1 MPMFDITGA
10 CDMHI
15 HTGPDFVERVGDDFE
30 VALACEK
37 AGLKAIMLKNHM
49 ESTVSRAY
57 HAQKAVQTLKVYG
70 ALVLNSSV
78 GGFNPF
84 AAEAAMRSG
93 AKEIF
98 MPTFCAAAD
107 FKVHG
112 KGASAL
118 YKYGIKTA
126 APTLTALDTDGSLKS
141 EVKQIMELA
150 RDYNVPVGSS
160 HLGADEIFPLA
171 KFAHDIGA
179 PLIITHPEYKIPNL
193 TPAQIHDLAQLG
205 AYIEITAGAV
215 FPIPGCSTV
224 AHDIDLIEA
233 AGYQN
238 CFISS
243 DAGTPTKP
251 MPADVLSSYAYCLQ
265 KKGMEKEKIKYML
278 CEKPIEVFRLA

>member
-1 MPMFDITGA
+1 MPMFDVTDA

-15 HTGPDFVERVGDDFE
+15 HTGPDFVERVGDDLE

-37 AGLKAIMLKNHM
+37 AGLKAILLKNHM

-57 HAQKAVQTLKVYG
+57 HAQKTVQNLKVYG
-70 ALVLNSSV
+70 ALVLNSAV

-84 AAEAAMRSG
+84 AAEAAMQSG
-93 AKEIF
+93 AKEVF
-98 MPTFCAAAD
+98 MPTFCSEAD

-118 YKYGIKTA
+118 YKYGLKTK
-126 APTLTALDTDGSLKS
+126 APTLSALDNDGGLKP
-141 EVKQIMELA
+141 EVKQILELA
-150 RDYNVPVGSS
+150 RDYHVPIGSS
-160 HLGADEIFPLA
+160 HLGANEVLSLA
-171 KFAHDIGA
+171 RFAHEIGA

-193 TPAQIHDLAQLG
+193 QPDQVRALAELG

-215 FPIPGCSTV
+215 FPIPGCSTIT
-224 AHDIDLIEA
+224 HDIELIEA

-251 MPADVLSSYAYCLQ
+251 MPAEVLSSYAYCLQ

>member
-1 MPMFDITGA
+1 MPMFDVTGA

-15 HTGPDFVERVGDDFE
+15 HTAPDFVERVGDDFE

-37 AGLKAIMLKNHM
+37 AGMKAILLKNHM
-49 ESTVSRAY
+49 ESTVSRAF
-57 HAQKAVQTLKVYG
+57 HAQKAVQNLRVYG

-84 AAEAAMRSG
+84 AAEAAMQYG

-98 MPTFCAAAD
+98 MPTFCSAAD

-118 YKYGIKTA
+118 YKYGLKTEA
-126 APTLTALDTDGSLKS
+126 ATLRALDEDGDLKP
-141 EVKQIMELA
+141 EVKQIIELA
-150 RDYNVPVGSS
+150 RDYQVPIGTS
-160 HLGADEIFPLA
+160 HLGADEIFPIA
-171 KFAHDIGA
+171 GFAHEIGA

-193 TPAQIHDLAQLG
+193 QPDQIRKLAELG

-215 FPIPGCSTV
+215 FPIPGCSTI
-224 AHDIDLIEA
+224 AHDIELIEA
-233 AGYQN
+233 AGYRN

-265 KKGMEKEKIKYML
+265 KKGLEKEIITYML
-278 CEKPIEVFRLA
+278 CEKPLEVFGIE